1 MNGLMEHLYPWLI
14 TALAVLIWFAPS
26 IRARMHGV
34 QGMNPKMLEKAIK
47 DGSKNMV
54 VLDVRTDDEFARGHI
69 KGAKHLPLNKLGD
82 GIKLL
87 SAMRKDDVVCVCASG
102 KRSAVAAV
110 WLKKAGFDSVFN
122 LSGGMMRWGR
132 RDVSKG

>member
-1 MNGLMEHLYPWLI
+1 MNALMEHLFPWLI
-14 TALAVLIWFAPS
+14 TALAVLIWFAPG
-26 IRARMHGV
+26 IRARMNGV
-34 QGMNPKMLEKAIK
+34 QGMNPKSLEKALK
-47 DGSKNMV
+47 DGAKNLV
-54 VLDVRTDDEFARGHI
+54 VLDVRTDDEFAKGHI

-132 RDVSKG
+132 RDVKRG